1 MLLAAHQASDEHRV
15 AALDRLRA
23 FAVFLVIGHH
33 AAWRFRPDGA
43 DPLAQ
48 VMKGAGWIGVDI
60 FFVISGFMITA
71 ILLRDGG
78 DIRGFFVRRFYR
90 IVPLFVVAVAVFAA
104 LAAATG
110 LGAEKLGLIWSPAL
124 LLNGWTIPFL
134 GYGKVPYTITWSL
147 SVEEAAYLAMGL
159 ACLAGRKG
167 LIATLAAFM
176 VIGPVTR
183 VVALATGAIDPF
195 ELYFFVPARLDT
207 IAFGGLA
214 ALLAQRGARAR
225 PWMAW
230 IAGLAVVVLIVAY
243 RYLSVAMPAMVLAG
257 YSVFGLAT
265 GWFVFSLAT
274 LDAARGE
281 GTGRAARAASFVSRG
296 VGSITARFGRV
307 SYFIYLFHIF
317 VLEALL
323 QAQRWFPTARLGYWQ
338 ALALAT
344 AIVFGLAV
352 LSWRWFERPL
362 IRRGRDVSLGGRK
375 QNVLRADDRGVSA
388 S

>member
-1 MLLAAHQASDEHRV
+1 
-15 AALDRLRA
+15 
-23 FAVFLVIGHH
+23 
-33 AAWRFRPDGA
+33 
-43 DPLAQ
+43 
-48 VMKGAGWIGVDI
+48 
-60 FFVISGFMITA
+60 
-71 ILLRDGG
+71 
-78 DIRGFFVRRFYR
+78 
-90 IVPLFVVAVAVFAA
+90 
-104 LAAATG
+104 
-110 LGAEKLGLIWSPAL
+110 
-124 LLNGWTIPFL
+124 
-134 GYGKVPYTITWSL
+134 
-147 SVEEAAYLAMGL
+147 MGL